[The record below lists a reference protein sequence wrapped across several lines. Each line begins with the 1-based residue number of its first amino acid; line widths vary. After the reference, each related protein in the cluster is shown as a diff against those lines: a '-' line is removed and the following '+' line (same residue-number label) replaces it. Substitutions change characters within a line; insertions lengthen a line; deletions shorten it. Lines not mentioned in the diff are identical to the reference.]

1 MPRARASRFPGQVRL
16 SSPGWTP
23 EVRAWLEDLMQRGAG
38 RGLPVAFDFDNTL
51 VCGDIGEA
59 TLALLVKQ
67 RRLKPETVAAL
78 TPPFRTAAGRRVVA
92 SRLPDLTAY
101 YEALLEGGGH
111 GDADPNPL
119 TSGYA
124 WAAEI
129 MAGLSPARI
138 VQATAVVAG
147 LARPGESRRLEVTP
161 GETAYPLPWFYPEM
175 IELVAALLKR
185 RFEVWIVSASNVWS
199 VRGMVLEELNP
210 GLQRLGCPRGVAAD
224 HVIGVAPLLRDRQG
238 RVLKD
243 RVLVRTDAAYARL
256 ESRALAGLRLTSRL
270 DLPVPVYAGKVAC
283 LWDALGGRPCLA
295 AGDSP
300 GDLPMLAFA
309 ENRLWV
315 ARLEKPDYTAA
326 MLTCRK
332 ELGADGWA
340 IQPALTKA
348 MPGFLAGPAGLTRSG
363 VMAAPGISRTL
374 AQLGWD
380 WT

>member
-1 MPRARASRFPGQVRL
+1 MPRARAIRSAGQVRL
-16 SSPGWTP
+16 TAPGWTP
-23 EVRAWLEDLMQRGAG
+23 EVRAWLEALIQRGAG

-67 RRLKPETVAAL
+67 HRLHPETVAAL
-78 TPPFRTAAGRRVVA
+78 TPSFRTATGRRIVA

-101 YEALLEGGGH
+101 YEALLAGSGH

-119 TSGYA
+119 TSGYT
-124 WAAEI
+124 WAAEV

-138 VQATAVVAG
+138 VQATAAVAA

-175 IELVAALLKR
+175 VELVAALLKR

-199 VRGMVLEELNP
+199 VRWMVLEELNP
-210 GLQRLGCPRGVAAD
+210 RLRRLGCPRGVAAD
-224 HVIGVAPLLRDRQG
+224 HVIGVAPLLRDRPG

-256 ESRALAGLRLTSRL
+256 ESRTLAGLRLTRRL

-309 ENRLWV
+309 ENRLWL
-315 ARLEKPDYTAA
+315 ARLEKPDSTAA
-326 MLTCRK
+326 MLACRQ
-332 ELGADGWA
+332 EQGADGWA
-340 IQPALTKA
+340 IQPVLTRNA
-348 MPGFLAGPAGLTRSG
+348 PGFLAGPAARTRSK
-363 VMAAPGISRTL
+363 VMAVSGSLRTL
-374 AQLGWD
+374 V
-380 WT
+380 

>member
-1 MPRARASRFPGQVRL
+1 MPSARASRFTGQVRL
-16 SSPGWTP
+16 TSPGWTP
-23 EVRAWLEDLMQRGAG
+23 EVRAWLEDLLQRGAG

-78 TPPFRTAAGRRVVA
+78 ATPFRTASGRRIIPG
-92 SRLPDLTAY
+92 RLPDLTAY
-101 YEALLEGGGH
+101 YEALLEGSGH

-119 TSGYA
+119 TSGYT
-124 WAAEI
+124 WAAEV

-138 VQATAVVAG
+138 VQATAAVVA
-147 LARPGESRRLEVTP
+147 LARPGENRCLEVTP
-161 GETAYPLPWFYPEM
+161 GKTAYSLPWFYPEM
-175 IELVAALLKR
+175 IELVAVLLKR

-199 VRGMVLEELNP
+199 VRWMILEELNP
-210 GLQRLGCPRGVAAD
+210 KLQRLGCPHGVAAD
-224 HVIGVAPLLRDRQG
+224 RVIGVAPLLRDRQG

-243 RVLVRTDAAYARL
+243 RVLVQTHAAYAHL
-256 ESRALAGLRLTSRL
+256 EHRTLAGLRLTRRL
-270 DLPVPVYAGKVAC
+270 DLPAPVYAGKVAC

-295 AGDSP
+295 VGDSP

-326 MLTCRK
+326 MLTCRNQQ
-332 ELGADGWA
+332 GAEGWA
-340 IQPALTKA
+340 LQPV
-348 MPGFLAGPAGLTRSG
+348 LTRG
-363 VMAAPGISRTL
+363 APGLL
-374 AQLGWD
+374 ADPAHVARGGVPPAPGVARSLSLLGWD
-380 WT
+380 RA

>member
-1 MPRARASRFPGQVRL
+1 MPRARAIRSAGQVRL
-16 SSPGWTP
+16 TAPGWTP
-23 EVRAWLEDLMQRGAG
+23 EVRVWLEALIQRGAG

-67 RRLKPETVAAL
+67 HRLHPETVAAL
-78 TPPFRTAAGRRVVA
+78 TPSFRTATGRRIVA

-101 YEALLEGGGH
+101 YEALLAGSGH

-119 TSGYA
+119 TSGYT
-124 WAAEI
+124 WAAEV

-138 VQATAVVAG
+138 VQATAAVAA

-175 IELVAALLKR
+175 VELVAALLKR

-199 VRGMVLEELNP
+199 VRWMVLEELNP
-210 GLQRLGCPRGVAAD
+210 RLRRLGCPRGVAAD
-224 HVIGVAPLLRDRQG
+224 HVIGVAPLLRDRPG

-256 ESRALAGLRLTSRL
+256 ESRTLAGLRLTRRL

-309 ENRLWV
+309 ENRLWL
-315 ARLEKPDYTAA
+315 ARLEKPDSSAA
-326 MLTCRK
+326 MLACRQ
-332 ELGADGWA
+332 EQGADGWA
-340 IQPALTKA
+340 IQPVLTRNA
-348 MPGFLAGPAGLTRSG
+348 PGFLAGPAARTRSK
-363 VMAAPGISRTL
+363 VMAVSGSLRTL
-374 AQLGWD
+374 V
-380 WT
+380 